1 MTSVPSS
8 SAPGTGRAPT
18 RVLLVDDELGVR
30 ASMARVLE
38 HAGFSVRLADNAEQ
52 ALAALRAE
60 DAALMIT
67 DIIMPRQNG
76 VELIGAVKHEFPG
89 TAVLAIS
96 GGGNFWQQGYK
107 PEAITT
113 SAYLAAAERAGADGV
128 IAKPFETAELL
139 EAVRGVLAKRGAS
152 A

>member
-1 MTSVPSS
+1 MTSSPN
-8 SAPGTGRAPT
+8 SAAPDTRRAPT
-18 RVLLVDDELGVR
+18 RLLLVDDELGVR

-38 HAGFSVRLADNAEQ
+38 HAGFTVRLADNAEQ
-52 ALAALRAE
+52 AIAALRAE
-60 DAALMIT
+60 GAALMIT

-76 VELIGAVKHEFPG
+76 VELIEAVRQEFPD

-113 SAYLAAAERAGADGV
+113 SAYLVAAERAGADGV

-139 EAVRGVLAKRGAS
+139 AAVRGVLAKRGLGA
-152 A
+152 

>member
-1 MTSVPSS
+1 MTSLPNSA
-8 SAPGTGRAPT
+8 APGAPRTPT
-18 RVLLVDDELGVR
+18 RLLLVDDELGVR

-52 ALAALRAE
+52 AIAALRSE
-60 DAALMIT
+60 GAALMIT

-76 VELIGAVKHEFPG
+76 VELIEAVRQEFPG

-113 SAYLAAAERAGADGV
+113 SAYLLAAERAGADGV

-139 EAVRGVLAKRGAS
+139 AAVRGVLAKRGTGA
-152 A
+152 

>member
-1 MTSVPSS
+1 MTSLPNSA
-8 SAPGTGRAPT
+8 APGAQRTAT
-18 RVLLVDDELGVR
+18 RLLLVDDELGVR

-38 HAGFSVRLADNAEQ
+38 HAGFTVRLADNAEQ
-52 ALAALRAE
+52 AIAALRSE
-60 DAALMIT
+60 GAALMIT

-76 VELIGAVKHEFPG
+76 VELIEAVRQEFPD

-113 SAYLAAAERAGADGV
+113 SAYLVAAERAGADGV

-139 EAVRGVLAKRGAS
+139 AAVRGVLAKRGLGA
-152 A
+152 